1 MSTHTHIHKL
11 LYTTKYTKFHMSFVY
26 LISFVGD
33 FIISSQLVVVFFFL
47 HFFSLFVVVAYLYIV
62 IHSICATFDTL
73 KCRLSLYA
81 CVAIR
86 LMPPSRTSRS
96 TPPAS
101 VHSPSLF
108 SKRIF
113 ICFCN
118 LDLSSFVCHK
128 LHLLWLIVLLC
139 FCCYFGIFIYF

>member
-1 MSTHTHIHKL
+1 
-11 LYTTKYTKFHMSFVY
+11 MSFVY

-33 FIISSQLVVVFFFL
+33 FIISSQLVVVFFL
-47 HFFSLFVVVAYLYIV
+47 QFFSLFVVVPYLYIV

-118 LDLSSFVCHK
+118 LNLSSFVCHK
-128 LHLLWLIVLLC
+128 LHLLWLIVLL
-139 FCCYFGIFIYF
+139 FFLLLFWNIYLFL